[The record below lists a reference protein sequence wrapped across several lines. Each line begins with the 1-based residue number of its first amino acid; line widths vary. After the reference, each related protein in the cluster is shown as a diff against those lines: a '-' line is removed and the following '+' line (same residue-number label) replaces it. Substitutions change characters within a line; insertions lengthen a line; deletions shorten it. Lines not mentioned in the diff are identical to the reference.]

1 MAYDFNRQWLTKKF
15 GEIRKRLLKAIEQL
29 SEEQLNWSPD
39 DSSHTIADLLRHIEG
54 NVNERIRK
62 GIQHEKVGE
71 RDQEFT
77 KALMSKSEAEALIS
91 RTMDYILELLDEITD
106 EKLEEVQQVRGKA
119 RTNLDMLH
127 QCAAH
132 YSEHMGQIF
141 YIAKLC
147 LKDGYVS
154 TSV

>member
-1 MAYDFNRQWLTKKF
+1 MTCDFNRQWLTKKF
-15 GEIRKRLLKAIEQL
+15 GEIRKRLLKAMEQL
-29 SEEQLNWSPD
+29 SEDQLNWSPD

-54 NVNERIRK
+54 NMHERIRN

-71 RDQEFT
+71 RKQEFT
-77 KALMSKSEAEALIS
+77 KAQMSKSEAEALIS
-91 RTMDYILELLDEITD
+91 RAMDYILELLNVITD
-106 EKLEEVQQVRGKA
+106 EKLEEVQQVRGKT

-147 LKDGYVS
+147 LKGDYVS